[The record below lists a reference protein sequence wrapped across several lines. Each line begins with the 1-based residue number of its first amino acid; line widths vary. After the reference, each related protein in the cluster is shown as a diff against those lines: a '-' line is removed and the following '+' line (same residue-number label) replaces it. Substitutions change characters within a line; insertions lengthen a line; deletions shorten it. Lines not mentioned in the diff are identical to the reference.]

1 MTTNFG
7 LLTFP
12 VPGLAGAMAKGV
24 EDAGWDSLW
33 LADTQNLAAEVFVS
47 LGMAAASTTTLGLA
61 TGVTNPITRHPAVTA
76 SAIASV
82 QAASGGR
89 AVLGLGRGDSSL
101 GFLGGRPA
109 PLSAFEQFLL
119 RVRAYLH
126 GDAADLDGFAS
137 TNEWIA
143 ASGQPPVPI
152 DVAATGPKVTAL
164 AARHADRVTFA
175 VGADV
180 ERLADAIALVRAER
194 AAAGFD
200 PASISVGAYVNVVAH
215 PDIEMARSLVRG
227 STATFAHFS
236 GMDGAPAVADESK
249 AATFAAL
256 GRDYDMANHAKA
268 SSAQGAS
275 LSDAFIDSF
284 AIAGPVPH
292 CIDRLAELIELGLD
306 RIVMVPGSR
315 DADMI
320 ELLGSIG
327 RLAAEV
333 IPQLR

>member
-1 MTTNFG
+1 MATQFG

-12 VPGLAGAMAKGV
+12 VPGLAGTMAAAV

-47 LGMAAASTTTLGLA
+47 LALAATTTSTLGLA
-61 TGVTNPITRHPAVTA
+61 TGVTNPVTRHPAVTA

-89 AVLGLGRGDSSL
+89 AVLGVGRGDSSL
-101 GFLGGRPA
+101 GFVGGRPA
-109 PLSAFEQFLL
+109 SLAVFEQFLT
-119 RVRAYLH
+119 RVRSYLH
-126 GDAADLDGFAS
+126 GEAADLDGFAS
-137 TNEWIA
+137 TNEWIS

-164 AARHADRVTFA
+164 AARLADRVTFA

-180 ERLADAIALVRAER
+180 ERLTDAIALVRAER
-194 AAAGFD
+194 AAAGLD
-200 PASISVGAYVNVVAH
+200 PASVSVGAYVNVVAH
-215 PDIEMARSLVRG
+215 PDVAMARALVRG
-227 STATFAHFS
+227 SAASFAHFS
-236 GMDGAPAVADESK
+236 GMDGAPPVADPAK

-268 SSAQGAS
+268 GSTQGAA
-275 LSDAFIDSF
+275 LSDEFLDGF
-284 AIAGPVPH
+284 AVAGPVEH
-292 CIDRLAELIELGLD
+292 CVERLGQLIDVGVD

-333 IPQLR
+333 IPALR

>member
-1 MTTNFG
+1 MTTEFG

-12 VPGLAGAMAKGV
+12 APGLAGTMAKAV
-24 EDAGWDSLW
+24 EEAGWDSLW

-47 LGMAAASTTTLGLA
+47 LGMAAASTTSLGLA

-109 PLSAFEQFLL
+109 ALAVFEQFLR

-126 GDAADLDGFAS
+126 GEPADLDGFAS
-137 TNEWIA
+137 SNEWIA
-143 ASGQPPVPI
+143 AAGQPPVSI
-152 DVAATGPKVTAL
+152 DVAATGPRVTAL
-164 AARHADRVTFA
+164 AARYAERVTFA

-180 ERLADAIALVRAER
+180 GRLADAIALVRSER
-194 AAAGFD
+194 AAAGLD
-200 PASISVGAYVNVVAH
+200 PASISVGAYVNVVTH
-215 PDIEMARSLVRG
+215 PEIEMARSLVRG
-227 STATFAHFS
+227 SAASFAHFS
-236 GMDGAPAVADESK
+236 GMDGAPPVADEAM

-268 SSAQGAS
+268 GSVQGAS
-275 LSDAFIDSF
+275 LTDEFIDAF
-284 AIAGPVPH
+284 AVAGPVRY
-292 CIDRLAELIELGLD
+292 CIDRLSQLIEVGVD

-333 IPQLR
+333 IPELR

>member
-1 MTTNFG
+1 MTTTFG

-12 VPGLAGAMAKGV
+12 APGLAGAMAKSV
-24 EDAGWDSLW
+24 EDVGWDSLW

-109 PLSAFEQFLL
+109 SLAVFEQFLI

-143 ASGQPPVPI
+143 AAGQPPVPI

-164 AARHADRVTFA
+164 AARHAERVTFA

-180 ERLADAIALVRAER
+180 ERLADAISLVRRER
-194 AAAGFD
+194 AAAGLD
-200 PASISVGAYVNVVAH
+200 PASISVGAYVNVVTH
-215 PDIEMARSLVRG
+215 PDVRTARSLVRG
-227 STATFAHFS
+227 SAASFAHFS
-236 GMDGAPAVADESK
+236 GMEGAPVVADEAR

-256 GRDYDMANHAKA
+256 GREYDMANHARA
-268 SSAQGAS
+268 DSAQGAA
-275 LSDAFIDSF
+275 LSDAFIDAF
-284 AIAGPVPH
+284 AIAGPVPY
-292 CIDRLAELIELGLD
+292 CIDRLAELVELGVD